1 MLPDFIQ
8 TLLDALPEN
17 FEAPN
22 ARQVYQQVCMR
33 VMRDPEAAVGLLR
46 YIGGS
51 EEHDAQTERV
61 MRLFSSVLDEARMAQ
76 ENGKAVGTAFLSFI
90 EQELVAQKD
99 DVGLASGGRLLLAS
113 CWSSAGLDVPDAVA
127 ADMSEIEATS
137 GVSADMEMPD
147 LAPIIESLLANAA
160 RGSADELLALQTGF
174 SEVLA
179 TLPIDARRLVVRQ
192 VVAHSKPITGDLG
205 CALLLDR
212 RVECRRGAI
221 DGLKDRLTQGILAP
235 ELVGR
240 LTIIRSWIIDA
251 DTQAGIDSIVQQAM
265 RLGDMT
271 VGAAKAPK
279 IHRVLSSLIDG
290 VGGQSLA
297 VVLQV
302 GGARKVAVLLI
313 KRGYGVKDA
322 YLVPC
327 TSATEQRNLV
337 EMISTGAN
345 MRDVSLEYVANVIA
359 FGLSDGLENNCAPA
373 PGLIEVVEALG
384 LHDLRPRPASVS
396 DIVALVDPEGQLD
409 AMTPQAR
416 GRLISAS
423 GDWDMISPMIA
434 DSWFED
440 SDEIADA
447 LGRSK
452 SPSAA
457 QKAFWRVLEGR
468 RDHWATVIAR
478 TGYLM
483 RVLDDPHA
491 LQFAAVAQALADG
504 RALKKTPIFD
514 LIFDLSIEV
523 WQHRAMGAP
532 VDSPPLP
539 DGDLGPI
546 EVLQDVRA
554 PQGMQMYKP
563 SAEQPG
569 ELEKLLAPAQLTEP
583 WLQGYLMGV
592 CTAPEFVSPSAWMQV
607 LMNIIGPELG
617 AGHDL
622 QRLLDLLLLRYNKT
636 LDDLKVPVG
645 KQLLPKPDAFIAIW
659 ADGYLTAWEGNKGY
673 WPKSKLGKADQTA
686 RKLLETATFMSV
698 DIARFRKEIPNW
710 LRRRFEEQTKP

>member
-22 ARQVYQQVCMR
+22 ARHAYQQVCMR
-33 VMRDPEAAVGLLR
+33 VMREPEAAVGLLR
-46 YIGGS
+46 YIGCA
-51 EEHDAQTERV
+51 EEHDVQTERV

-90 EQELVAQKD
+90 EQELVAQKN
-99 DVGLASGGRLLLAS
+99 DVGLASGGRLFLAS
-113 CWSSAGLDVPDAVA
+113 CWSSAGLDVPDAVVV
-127 ADMSEIEATS
+127 DMSEIQAAS

-147 LAPIIESLLANAA
+147 IGPIIESLLASVT
-160 RGSADELLALQTGF
+160 RGSGGELLALQMGF

-179 TLPIDARRLVVRQ
+179 TLPINARRLVVRQ
-192 VVAHSKPITGDLG
+192 VVAHPKPITGDLG

-212 RVECRRGAI
+212 RVECRRGAM
-221 DGLKDRLTQGILAP
+221 DGLEDRLAQGILAP

-240 LTIIRSWIIDA
+240 LTIIRSWITDA
-251 DTQAGIDSIVQQAM
+251 ETQTGINSIVQQAM
-265 RLGDMT
+265 RLGDMAM
-271 VGAAKAPK
+271 GAAKPPK

-327 TSATEQRNLV
+327 TSATEQRKLV

-396 DIVALVDPEGQLD
+396 DIVALVDPDGQLD

-423 GDWDMISPMIA
+423 GDWGLISPMIA

-447 LGRSK
+447 IGRSK
-452 SPSAA
+452 SLSAA
-457 QKAFWRVLEGR
+457 QKAFWRALEGR

-491 LQFAAVAQALADG
+491 LQFAAVAQALVDG

-514 LIFDLSIEV
+514 LILDLSIEV
-523 WQHRAMGAP
+523 WQHEAMGRP

-539 DGDLGPI
+539 DGGLGPI
-546 EVLQDVRA
+546 DVRDVRA
-554 PQGMQMYKP
+554 PQGMQMHEP
-563 SAEQPG
+563 PAEQPG

-583 WLQGYLMGV
+583 WMQGYLMGV

-607 LMNIIGPELG
+607 LMNIIGPELTTDQ
-617 AGHDL
+617 DL

-636 LDDLKVPVG
+636 RDDLEVPVG

-673 WPKSKLGKADQTA
+673 WPKSKLGKADQSA
-686 RKLLETATFMSV
+686 RILLEAATLMGV
-698 DIARFRKEIPNW
+698 DIAQFKKEIPNW
-710 LRRRFEEQTKP
+710 LRRRFAEQTKP